1 MMSRFPRLA
10 TAPLAAVCAAA
21 CAAMLLSG
29 CGSDEETPQAP
40 GDEQILDKQWQVV
53 SINTTPD
60 AASTIPESIPQAPTL
75 SFGESTLVGTTGCTQ
90 MVGKVTYSAAEKH
103 QNIRDGNRLHFDEV
117 DYDETAKDCHGSSV
131 WADNLLRNLISA
143 DRDFHYTVN
152 SNNQL
157 VLELVTDEVDSPS
170 IKLVSLGG

>member
-10 TAPLAAVCAAA
+10 AVPIAATCAAA
-21 CAAMLLSG
+21 LLAG
-29 CGSDEETPQAP
+29 CGSGDEEPQAP

-90 MVGKVTYSAAEKH
+90 MVGKVTYSANEER
-103 QNIRDGNRLHFDEV
+103 QNIQDGNRLHFDEV
-117 DYDETAKDCHGSSV
+117 DYDETAQDCHGASV
-131 WADNLLRNLISA
+131 WADNLLRNLISTG
-143 DRDFHYTVN
+143 RDFHYTVN

-157 VLELVTDEVDSPS
+157 VLELITDEVDSPS
-170 IKLVSLGG
+170 IKLVSLGN

>member
-1 MMSRFPRLA
+1 MMPRCARLM
-10 TAPLAAVCAAA
+10 TPLTAA
-21 CAAMLLSG
+21 CAATLLVA
-29 CGSDEETPQAP
+29 CGSGEEEPQAP

-90 MVGKVTYSAAEKH
+90 MVGKVTYSADEER
-103 QNIRDGNRLHFDEV
+103 QNIQDGNRLHFDEV
-117 DYDETAKDCHGSSV
+117 DYDETAQDCHGASV

-143 DRDFHYTVN
+143 GRDFHYTVN

-170 IKLVSLGG
+170 IKLVSLGN